1 MLGYNCLNLYNRIS
15 RCESFSS
22 DYCADRQEEIEHDY
36 GLEYNRDRSNRK
48 MKKENGKK
56 YERTLFIQEAS
67 IAAISHRLDSDRFEP
82 LYAYI
87 CLETML
93 Q

>member
-1 MLGYNCLNLYNRIS
+1 MQKD
-15 RCESFSS
+15 FSS
-22 DYCADRQEEIEHDY
+22 DYRAGREEIERDY
-36 GLEYNRDRSNRK
+36 GLEYSRTNRQ
-48 MKKENGKK
+48 MKKRKRRKK

-87 CLETML
+87 CPETML